1 MIEIFLTSE
10 TLKTAPIAGGNK
22 KDATEIATLFAAAR
36 APPGFKK
43 AGLLEEQEKMCKE
56 KKNKE
61 MCPRRSKI
69 SGTPLGLVSR
79 EKSVPLIGHEYIS
92 QKI

>member
-43 AGLLEEQEKMCKE
+43 AGLLEEQQEKMCKE
-56 KKNKE
+56 KKCVLE
-61 MCPRRSKI
+61 GPRF
-69 SGTPLGLVSR
+69 P
-79 EKSVPLIGHEYIS
+79 EPP
-92 QKI
+92 